1 MLRGGAPANELDV
14 TNVIVSCWKEFEI
27 SIPCNNPRCCDILA
41 WGEERA
47 TFSVSWY
54 HSGPIYWIFV
64 YGNMSWHWL
73 IPLCCTILSRKEYDV
88 FTLKKGVWCL
98 YSQKG
103 MNAFSNHPTCE
114 GCVEW
119 RTVYVNMR
127 SNLSYL
133 LTNVLPSREKRW
145 NFVREFWHWLG

>member
-88 FTLKKGVWCL
+88 FTLKKEW
-98 YSQKG
+98 
-103 MNAFSNHPTCE
+103 MRFPTILHVKVVLS
-114 GCVEW
+114 GARFMWTCVLIC
-119 RTVYVNMR
+119 RI
-127 SNLSYL
+127 SS
-133 LTNVLPSREKRW
+133 LTSSLQGRRDGILWESS
-145 NFVREFWHWLG
+145 GIG